1 MAKVQSIRSKGSDSN
16 RDSSGCSAGTRR
28 CLWLTILAATLAV
41 GCTSLKKA
49 GIVSLATGTGAAVGT
64 VSSGGV
70 LAPILGAMTGAFVGD
85 VTTEMVYTQFLTE
98 IGGKTMCSPDN
109 FWSLLGSLIE
119 MGGWALILIVI
130 VPMVFSWLMPGPIQF
145 KKRGKE

>member
-49 GIVSLATGTGAAVGT
+49 GIVSLATGTGAVVGT

-85 VTTEMVYTQFLTE
+85 VTTEMVYTQFLTG

-109 FWSLLGSLIE
+109 FWTIIQSLVEI
-119 MGGWALILIVI
+119 GGWALLLVFVAPMIIGWIL
-130 VPMVFSWLMPGPIQF
+130 PGPLER
-145 KKRGKE
+145 KKK

>member
-1 MAKVQSIRSKGSDSN
+1 VAKVQSIRSKDSDSN
-16 RDSSGCSAGTRR
+16 RDNSGCNAGTRR
-28 CLWLTILAATLAV
+28 CLWLTILAAALAV

-98 IGGKTMCSPDN
+98 IGGETMCSPDN
-109 FWSLLGSLIE
+109 FWTIIQSLVEI
-119 MGGWALILIVI
+119 GGWALLLIFVAPMIIGWIL
-130 VPMVFSWLMPGPIQF
+130 PGPLER
-145 KKRGKE
+145 KKKN

>member
-28 CLWLTILAATLAV
+28 CLWLTILTATLAV

>member
-109 FWSLLGSLIE
+109 FWTIIQSLVEI
-119 MGGWALILIVI
+119 GGWALLLIFVAPMIIGWIL
-130 VPMVFSWLMPGPIQF
+130 PGPLER
-145 KKRGKE
+145 KKKN

>member
-85 VTTEMVYTQFLTE
+85 VTTEMVYTRFLTE

-109 FWSLLGSLIE
+109 FWTIIQSLVEI
-119 MGGWALILIVI
+119 GGWALLLVFVAPMIIGWIL
-130 VPMVFSWLMPGPIQF
+130 PGPLER
-145 KKRGKE
+145 KKK

>member
-28 CLWLTILAATLAV
+28 CLWLTILTATLAV

-49 GIVSLATGTGAAVGT
+49 GIVSLATGTGAVVGT

-85 VTTEMVYTQFLTE
+85 VTTEMVYTQFLTG

-109 FWSLLGSLIE
+109 FWTIIQSLVEI
-119 MGGWALILIVI
+119 GGWALLLVFVAPMIIGWIL
-130 VPMVFSWLMPGPIQF
+130 PGPLER
-145 KKRGKE
+145 KKK

>member
-1 MAKVQSIRSKGSDSN
+1 MAKVQSIRSKDSDSN
-16 RDSSGCSAGTRR
+16 RDNSDCNAGTRR
-28 CLWLTILAATLAV
+28 CLWLTILAAALAV

-85 VTTEMVYTQFLTE
+85 VTTEMVYTRFLTE
-98 IGGKTMCSPDN
+98 IGGETMCSPDN
-109 FWSLLGSLIE
+109 FWTIIQSLVEI
-119 MGGWALILIVI
+119 GGWALLLIFVAPMIIGWIL
-130 VPMVFSWLMPGPIQF
+130 PGPLER
-145 KKRGKE
+145 KKKN

>member
-1 MAKVQSIRSKGSDSN
+1 MAKVQSIRSKDSDSN
-16 RDSSGCSAGTRR
+16 RDNSGCNTGTRR
-28 CLWLTILAATLAV
+28 CLWLTILAAALAV

-85 VTTEMVYTQFLTE
+85 VTTEMVYTRFLTE
-98 IGGKTMCSPDN
+98 IGGETMCSPDN
-109 FWSLLGSLIE
+109 FWTIMQSLVEI
-119 MGGWALILIVI
+119 GGWALLLVFVAPMIIGWIL
-130 VPMVFSWLMPGPIQF
+130 PGPLER
-145 KKRGKE
+145 KKKN

>member
-1 MAKVQSIRSKGSDSN
+1 VAKVQSIRSKDSDSN
-16 RDSSGCSAGTRR
+16 RDNSGCNAGTRR
-28 CLWLTILAATLAV
+28 CLWLTILAAALAV

-85 VTTEMVYTQFLTE
+85 VTTEMVYTRFLTE
-98 IGGKTMCSPDN
+98 IGGETMCSPDN
-109 FWSLLGSLIE
+109 FWTIMQSLVEI
-119 MGGWALILIVI
+119 GGWALLLIFVAPMIIGWIL
-130 VPMVFSWLMPGPIQF
+130 PGPLER
-145 KKRGKE
+145 KKKN

>member
-1 MAKVQSIRSKGSDSN
+1 MAKVQSIRSKDSDSN
-16 RDSSGCSAGTRR
+16 RDNSGCNAGTRR
-28 CLWLTILAATLAV
+28 CLWLTILAAALAV

-98 IGGKTMCSPDN
+98 IGGETMCSPDN
-109 FWSLLGSLIE
+109 FWTIIQSLVEI
-119 MGGWALILIVI
+119 GGWALLLIFVAPMIIGWIL
-130 VPMVFSWLMPGPIQF
+130 PGPLER
-145 KKRGKE
+145 KKKN

>member
-1 MAKVQSIRSKGSDSN
+1 VAKVQSIRSKDSDSN
-16 RDSSGCSAGTRR
+16 RDNSGCNAGTRR
-28 CLWLTILAATLAV
+28 CLWLTILAPALAV

-85 VTTEMVYTQFLTE
+85 VTTEMVYTRFLTE
-98 IGGKTMCSPDN
+98 IGGETMCSPDN
-109 FWSLLGSLIE
+109 FWTIIQSLVEI
-119 MGGWALILIVI
+119 GGWALLLIFVAPMIIGWIL
-130 VPMVFSWLMPGPIQF
+130 PGPLER
-145 KKRGKE
+145 KKKN

>member
-1 MAKVQSIRSKGSDSN
+1 
-16 RDSSGCSAGTRR
+16 
-28 CLWLTILAATLAV
+28 
-41 GCTSLKKA
+41 
-49 GIVSLATGTGAAVGT
+49 VGT

-109 FWSLLGSLIE
+109 FWTIIQSLVEI
-119 MGGWALILIVI
+119 GGWALLLVFVAPMIIGWIL
-130 VPMVFSWLMPGPIQF
+130 PGPLER
-145 KKRGKE
+145 KKK

>member
-28 CLWLTILAATLAV
+28 CLWLTILAPALAV

>member
-1 MAKVQSIRSKGSDSN
+1 MAKVQSIRSKDSDSN
-16 RDSSGCSAGTRR
+16 RDNSGCNAGTRR
-28 CLWLTILAATLAV
+28 CLWLTILAAALAV

-49 GIVSLATGTGAAVGT
+49 GIVSLATGTGAVVGT

-98 IGGKTMCSPDN
+98 IGGETMCSPDN
-109 FWSLLGSLIE
+109 FWTIIQSLVEI
-119 MGGWALILIVI
+119 GGWALLLIFVAPMIIGWIL
-130 VPMVFSWLMPGPIQF
+130 PGPLER
-145 KKRGKE
+145 KKKN

>member
-28 CLWLTILAATLAV
+28 CLWLTILAAALAV

-85 VTTEMVYTQFLTE
+85 VTTEMVYTRFLTE
-98 IGGKTMCSPDN
+98 IGGETMCSPDN
-109 FWSLLGSLIE
+109 FWTIIQSLVEI
-119 MGGWALILIVI
+119 GGWALLLIFVAPMIIGWIL
-130 VPMVFSWLMPGPIQF
+130 PGPLER
-145 KKRGKE
+145 KKKN

>member
-1 MAKVQSIRSKGSDSN
+1 MAKVQSIRSKDSDSN
-16 RDSSGCSAGTRR
+16 RDNSGCSAGTRR
-28 CLWLTILAATLAV
+28 CLWLTILTATLAV

-109 FWSLLGSLIE
+109 FWTIIQSLVEI
-119 MGGWALILIVI
+119 GGWALLLVFVAPMIIGWIL
-130 VPMVFSWLMPGPIQF
+130 PGPLER
-145 KKRGKE
+145 KKKN

>member
-28 CLWLTILAATLAV
+28 CLWLTILAPALAV

-98 IGGKTMCSPDN
+98 IGGETMCSPDN
-109 FWSLLGSLIE
+109 FWTIIQSLVEI
-119 MGGWALILIVI
+119 GGWALLLIFVAPMIIGWIL
-130 VPMVFSWLMPGPIQF
+130 PGPLER
-145 KKRGKE
+145 KKKN

>member
-28 CLWLTILAATLAV
+28 CLWLTILAPALAV

-85 VTTEMVYTQFLTE
+85 VTTEMVYTRFLTE
-98 IGGKTMCSPDN
+98 IGGETMCSPDN
-109 FWSLLGSLIE
+109 FWTIIQSLVEI
-119 MGGWALILIVI
+119 GGWALLLIFVAPMIIGWIL
-130 VPMVFSWLMPGPIQF
+130 PGPLER
-145 KKRGKE
+145 KKKN

>member
-1 MAKVQSIRSKGSDSN
+1 VAKVQSIRSKDSDSN
-16 RDSSGCSAGTRR
+16 RDSSGCSAGARR
-28 CLWLTILAATLAV
+28 CLWLTILAAALAV

-85 VTTEMVYTQFLTE
+85 VTTEMVYTRFLTE
-98 IGGKTMCSPDN
+98 IGGETMCSPDN
-109 FWSLLGSLIE
+109 FWTIIQSLVEI
-119 MGGWALILIVI
+119 GGWALLLIFVAPMIIGWIL
-130 VPMVFSWLMPGPIQF
+130 PGPLER
-145 KKRGKE
+145 KKKN

>member
-1 MAKVQSIRSKGSDSN
+1 VAKVQSIRSKDSDSN
-16 RDSSGCSAGTRR
+16 RDNSGCNTGTRR
-28 CLWLTILAATLAV
+28 CLWLTILAAALAV

-85 VTTEMVYTQFLTE
+85 VTTEMVYTRFLTE
-98 IGGKTMCSPDN
+98 IGGETMCSPDN
-109 FWSLLGSLIE
+109 FWTIIQSLVEI
-119 MGGWALILIVI
+119 GGWALLLVFVAPMIIGWIL
-130 VPMVFSWLMPGPIQF
+130 PGPLER
-145 KKRGKE
+145 KKK

>member
-1 MAKVQSIRSKGSDSN
+1 
-16 RDSSGCSAGTRR
+16 
-28 CLWLTILAATLAV
+28 
-41 GCTSLKKA
+41 
-49 GIVSLATGTGAAVGT
+49 VGT

>member
-1 MAKVQSIRSKGSDSN
+1 VAKVQSIRSKDSDSN
-16 RDSSGCSAGTRR
+16 RDNSGCNTGTRR
-28 CLWLTILAATLAV
+28 CLWLTILAAALAV

-109 FWSLLGSLIE
+109 FWTLLGKITE
-119 MGGWALILIVI
+119 IGGWLLILVVVI
-130 VPMVFSWLMPGPIQF
+130 PMVAGWVLPGPT
-145 KKRGKE
+145 KLNKNSK

>member
-1 MAKVQSIRSKGSDSN
+1 MAKVQIIRSKDSDSN
-16 RDSSGCSAGTRR
+16 RDNSGCNAGTRR
-28 CLWLTILAATLAV
+28 CLWLTILTATLAV

-85 VTTEMVYTQFLTE
+85 VTTEMVYTRFLTE
-98 IGGKTMCSPDN
+98 IGGETMCSPDN
-109 FWSLLGSLIE
+109 FWTIIQSLVEI
-119 MGGWALILIVI
+119 GGWALLLIFVAPMIIGWIL
-130 VPMVFSWLMPGPIQF
+130 PGPLER
-145 KKRGKE
+145 KKKN

>member
-1 MAKVQSIRSKGSDSN
+1 VAKVQSIRSKDSDSN
-16 RDSSGCSAGTRR
+16 RDNSGCNAGTRR
-28 CLWLTILAATLAV
+28 CLWLTILAPALAV

-85 VTTEMVYTQFLTE
+85 VTTEMVYTRFLTE
-98 IGGKTMCSPDN
+98 IGGETMCSPDN
-109 FWSLLGSLIE
+109 FWTIMQSLVEI
-119 MGGWALILIVI
+119 GGWALLLIFVAPMIIGWIL
-130 VPMVFSWLMPGPIQF
+130 PGPLER
-145 KKRGKE
+145 KKKN

>member
-1 MAKVQSIRSKGSDSN
+1 MGKVQSIRSKDSDSN
-16 RDSSGCSAGTRR
+16 RDNSGCNAGTRR
-28 CLWLTILAATLAV
+28 CLWLTILAAALAV

-49 GIVSLATGTGAAVGT
+49 GIVSLATGTGAVVGT

-98 IGGKTMCSPDN
+98 IGGETMCSPDN
-109 FWSLLGSLIE
+109 FWTIIQSLVEI
-119 MGGWALILIVI
+119 GGWALLLIFVAPMIIGWIL
-130 VPMVFSWLMPGPIQF
+130 PGPLER
-145 KKRGKE
+145 KKKN

>member
-1 MAKVQSIRSKGSDSN
+1 MAKVQSIRSKDSDSN
-16 RDSSGCSAGTRR
+16 RDNSGCNAGTRR
-28 CLWLTILAATLAV
+28 CLWLTILAAALAV

-85 VTTEMVYTQFLTE
+85 VTTEMVYTRFLTE
-98 IGGKTMCSPDN
+98 IGGETMCSPDN
-109 FWSLLGSLIE
+109 FWTIIQSLVEI
-119 MGGWALILIVI
+119 GGWALLLIFVAPMIIGWIL
-130 VPMVFSWLMPGPIQF
+130 PGPLER
-145 KKRGKE
+145 KKKN

>member
-1 MAKVQSIRSKGSDSN
+1 MAKVQSIRSKDSDSN
-16 RDSSGCSAGTRR
+16 RDNSGCNAGTRR
-28 CLWLTILAATLAV
+28 CLWLTILAPALAV

-49 GIVSLATGTGAAVGT
+49 GIVSLATGTGAVVGT

-98 IGGKTMCSPDN
+98 IGGETMCSPDN
-109 FWSLLGSLIE
+109 FWTIIQSLVEI
-119 MGGWALILIVI
+119 GGWALLLVFVAPMIIGWIL
-130 VPMVFSWLMPGPIQF
+130 PGPLER
-145 KKRGKE
+145 KKKN